1 MRSMWQ
7 GTIAFGLV
15 SIPIKL
21 YSASEDRDPH
31 LHYLHKTCLA
41 PIRYRKVCAQ
51 CEAEVPEEELGLG
64 YEHAPGQYVLVER
77 DEIQEIAGGADLK
90 KRIEI
95 LQFPTLPELDPVYYL
110 KPYFVE
116 PQQGGHRA
124 YQLLLQALRKESRAA
139 LCRLQLRQRPR
150 LAVLR
155 DYGEHAMI
163 LETMHA
169 PDEVRS
175 VEELDLGPAVEPS
188 EAEVRLAGAL
198 IDTLAGPFDPVVHR
212 DTYREALAGL
222 LQEKIAAAPPIPEAP
237 VGEDMDALLRRLR
250 ESLDALETPRV

>member
-31 LHYLHKTCLA
+31 LHYLHKACLA
-41 PIRYRKVCAQ
+41 PVRYRKVCTQ
-51 CEAEVPEEELGLG
+51 CEMEVPESDLGLG

-77 DEIQEIAGGADLK
+77 EELQSLAGPDLHR
-90 KRIEI
+90 RIEI
-95 LQFPTLPELDPVYYL
+95 LQFPELSELDPVYYL

-124 YQLLLQALRKESRAA
+124 YQLLLQALRQEGRAA

-155 DYGEHAMI
+155 DYGDSALI

-169 PDEVRS
+169 PDEVRN
-175 VEELDLGPAVEPS
+175 VTELDLGPAVVPS
-188 EAEVRLAGAL
+188 PAEVRLAGAL
-198 IDTLAGPFDPVVHR
+198 VETLAGPFEPAVHQ
-212 DTYREALAGL
+212 DSYREALTGL
-222 LQEKIAAAPPIPEAP
+222 LQRKIEEAPPAPEAP
-237 VGEDMDALLRRLR
+237 VGEDMDALLARLR
-250 ESLDALETPRV
+250 ESLEALETPR